1 MPLQPDLERL
11 QSFLHH
17 VGIDSD
23 GNRLHILME
32 LMSLCI
38 QSLGAVRILATDI
51 ENSRK
56 ADLAARI
63 SNHGDLED
71 AELSHWALRKSFS
84 FAAKR
89 MLRHILTAESP
100 HNLDPSRHVVE
111 SFPGSADIIRTD
123 WLAAHWAVLGDPDR
137 DYNESCYKHAGNNP
151 SCSCP
156 NVETETS
163 TSSSSK
169 IEQNEVTA
177 SDERPIVLNHLVSC
191 AASAIMEKDIEG
203 RTVLHIASRLPST
216 ALFDC
221 VLKHTKARDSGMLS
235 LPNHNGALPLHNT
248 ARFSRSPAMLEKVAA
263 AYPTAL
269 TTVNN
274 DAMLPLH
281 WAAAKNRSVDIIKR
295 LLSVDPAHVRTPN
308 AEGYLPLHCAGQ
320 NDSLEVVRTIYEAF
334 PDAIRTKDLEG
345 GLPLHHACCLNENA
359 MVVKL
364 LYEAFPEAILTA
376 QHDGVTPLHL
386 AASQNESP
394 DVVRYIL
401 SVCPEA
407 ASVQDRE
414 GWCALRCLLSNAKG
428 KWTAR
433 RLECLKLIAKANPRV
448 TDVYSTSLEDT
459 AARVILKYCGKDLD
473 LARYQQLSWNAR
485 HGAIWLIG
493 HMSRH
498 PMISYSSSNN
508 RNKHI
513 ARLLAAGYNDYDEVL
528 RLADEKVKRDAVG
541 MAALQMLV
549 SQYMNPGSLLIP
561 SGVLR
566 KIVDFL

>member
-23 GNRLHILME
+23 GDRLHILME
-32 LMSLCI
+32 LMSLCM

-56 ADLAARI
+56 ADVAAQI
-63 SNHGDLED
+63 ASHGDLED
-71 AELSHWALRKSFS
+71 AGLSHWALRKSFS

-89 MLRHILTAESP
+89 MLSHILKADSP
-100 HNLDPSRHVVE
+100 HNLDPARHVVE
-111 SFPGSADIIRTD
+111 SFPGSADIIRQD
-123 WLAAHWAVLGDPDR
+123 WLAAHWAVLGDPDC
-137 DYNESCYKHAGNNP
+137 DYNEPCCEQAGNH
-151 SCSCP
+151 CSCP
-156 NVETETS
+156 NVESFLSPQDES
-163 TSSSSK
+163 
-169 IEQNEVTA
+169 VA
-177 SDERPIVLNHLVSC
+177 SDERPLVLDHLVSY
-191 AASAIMEKDIEG
+191 APNAIVEKDIEG
-203 RTVLHIASRLPST
+203 RTVLHIASRLSST
-216 ALFDC
+216 TLFDC
-221 VLKHTKARDSGMLS
+221 VLRHAKMRDVDMLL

-248 ARFSRSPAMLEKVAA
+248 ARFSRSPSMLDRVAS

-269 TTVNN
+269 IAINN

-281 WAAAKNRSVDIIKR
+281 WAAAKNRSVNIINK
-295 LLSVDPAHVRTPN
+295 LLAVDPAHVRTPN

-320 NDSLEVVRTIYEAF
+320 NDCLEVVRAIYQAF
-334 PDAIRTKDLEG
+334 PDAIHTKDLEG

-359 MVVKL
+359 AVVKL
-364 LYEAFPEAILTA
+364 LYEAFQDAILTP

-394 DVVRYIL
+394 DVINYIL

-407 ASVQDRE
+407 AFVQDRE
-414 GWCALRCLLSNAKG
+414 GWCAIHCLLSNAKG
-428 KWTAR
+428 RWSAS
-433 RLECLKLIAKANPRV
+433 RLECLRLIVKANPKV
-448 TDVYSTSLEDT
+448 ADVYSTSLEDS
-459 AARVILKYCGKDLD
+459 AARIVLKYCGKELA
-473 LARYQQLSWNAR
+473 LARYQELSWKAR
-485 HGAIWLIG
+485 YGAVWLIE

-498 PMISYSSSNN
+498 PITTFSTPYN

-513 ARLLAAGYNDYDEVL
+513 TRLLAAGYTDFNEVL
-528 RLADEKVKRDAVG
+528 RLAEKRVQWDAVG
-541 MAALQMLV
+541 VGALQLLV
-549 SQYMNPGSLLIP
+549 SAYMNPSTMVIP